1 MTSHSTE
8 PCGGELWLL
17 RVKASCHVAAES
29 GTDLAAKQNTS
40 DSGVSWPKRP
50 AEYSSSSFWRMV
62 PFKGGGK
69 PILGLRWAELPQAM
83 LLPYRAL
90 GLHLRIWQALL
101 VKLWSKCSAGPGIS
115 FPTILH
121 KHLPQNKLEF
131 SSLAMSGRSK
141 HVTSWPIGEW
151 HTGQGQVQLV
161 PAWSASGACLQDF
174 KA

>member
-1 MTSHSTE
+1 MGRIWQQNKIHQIQ
-8 PCGGELWLL
+8 
-17 RVKASCHVAAES
+17 A
-29 GTDLAAKQNTS
+29 LAGPKGLQNTH
-40 DSGVSWPKRP
+40 
-50 AEYSSSSFWRMV
+50 
-62 PFKGGGK
+62 
-69 PILGLRWAELPQAM
+69 PQAFGAWF
-83 LLPYRAL
+83 LSKVVASQSLACVGLSCRKKCCCHIEHS

-121 KHLPQNKLEF
+121 KHLPQHKLEF

-174 KA
+174 KAFEA